1 MEQFVIAFQDLIK
14 FYQTV
19 YVMELSFKISATNV
33 LKNLTANGVVLLVNA
48 QKDTFKY
55 LENANLLKIR

>member
-1 MEQFVIAFQDLIK
+1 VIAFQDLIK

-55 LENANLLKIR
+55 LENAKLLKIR

>member
-55 LENANLLKIR
+55 LENAKLLKIR

>member
-1 MEQFVIAFQDLIK
+1 MIAFQDLIK

-55 LENANLLKIR
+55 LENAKLLKIR